1 MIFFRFN
8 VSLDSSILSNMR
20 SVKKENLFSFL
31 GKLHFTI
38 QKTGHLRVL
47 FGIDAYSV
55 KAKMASASFSVS
67 SNIPI

>member
-1 MIFFRFN
+1 
-8 VSLDSSILSNMR
+8 MR